1 MDIVLY
7 GLLAVVVA
15 LGVYVIS
22 AYNRLVALK
31 HNVKTAWSNID
42 VLLQQRHEELPKLVA
57 TCKQHMEFEQE
68 TLERVIQAR
77 SQVASAR
84 ENSNLSALGSAEG
97 ALTASLGNLFALA
110 EDYPELKA
118 SESFQQLQGRVS
130 SIENAIADRRE
141 FYNDSVNLNN
151 ITVDAFPTNLIADKF
166 HFIRR
171 KQFKVEEKK
180 REDVDMV
187 ALFE

>member
-1 MDIVLY
+1 MAIFFYSLVAVLI
-7 GLLAVVVA
+7 A
-15 LGVYVIS
+15 LGVYVAS

-57 TCKQHMEFEQE
+57 TCKQHMTYEQE

-77 SQVASAR
+77 SQVAEAR
-84 ENSNLSALGSAEG
+84 ESSNLSALGSAES
-97 ALTASLGNLFALA
+97 LMTSSLGRLFALA

-118 SESFQQLQGRVS
+118 NESFQQLQNRIS
-130 SIENAIADRRE
+130 SLENAIADRRE
-141 FYNDSVNLNN
+141 FYNDSVNQNN
-151 ITVDAFPTNLIADKF
+151 IMVDAFPSNLVADKF
-166 HFIRR
+166 LFIRN
-171 KQFKVEEKK
+171 KQFEVEEHK

-187 ALFE
+187 ALFD

>member
-1 MDIVLY
+1 MEIVLY
-7 GLLAVVVA
+7 GLAAIAIGLAFYVVT
-15 LGVYVIS
+15 

-57 TCKQHMEFEQE
+57 TCKQHMAFEQE

-84 ENSNLSALGSAEG
+84 ESSNLGALGSAEG
-97 ALTASLGNLFALA
+97 ALTASLGSLFALA
-110 EDYPELKA
+110 EDYPDLKA
-118 SESFQQLQGRVS
+118 SESFQQLQGRIS

-151 ITVDAFPTNLIADKF
+151 ITVDAFPTNIVADKF
-166 HFIRR
+166 RFIRR

-187 ALFE
+187 ALFD